1 MNELTISF
9 EARCSTCGD
18 PLEVERVTE
27 GPHPHVPVIV
37 VAPCER
43 CIETASDKKAEEA
56 HDEAYEGVDAVQNKL
71 DEAIEAWKALAVKHE
86 QIKVK
91 LRELCG

>member
-37 VAPCER
+37 VEPCKH

-56 HDEAYEGVDAVQNKL
+56 HVEAFEDGK
-71 DEAIEAWKALAVKHE
+71 KAGMATLA
-86 QIKVK
+86 
-91 LRELCG
+91 LLNLPS